1 MNNILKE
8 VGTTQDSTSNLQENN
23 NAVPELLKDVK
34 PQQSLSIHYSDL
46 SKISTN
52 TESGT
57 DFLEKLLNGDST
69 GGVNSTG
76 NVDYSKMDRQ
86 LNNYLDKSVKTD
98 DSKMNEGKE
107 NENPNKMGTLD

>member
-8 VGTTQDSTSNLQENN
+8 VPTQDSQENN
-23 NAVPELLKDVK
+23 VPELLKDVK

-86 LNNYLDKSVKTD
+86 LNNYLDKSLKTGE
-98 DSKMNEGKE
+98 SVEEKNNEEGEKIQQ
-107 NENPNKMGTLD
+107 GT